1 MYGIGAML
9 ELFDADEEE
18 EFVEFD
24 EFEPLLLDVSFVFV
38 DTVEFEAGA
47 DVAFFYLSTIM
58 DNSICDNLSNN

>member
-47 DVAFFYLSTIM
+47 DVAFFTFPPLWTIAFA
-58 DNSICDNLSNN
+58 II